1 MSDVMRVKLSA
12 EGIQEV
18 ISALRKVEDQTKKTT
33 RAGTDAGEAL
43 GALGT
48 LFAAQQ
54 IAAFAAHALEAA
66 DQLGKMAQKTGVA
79 VEQMSIFTYMAQQAD
94 VSQEDLGKGLAKLSK
109 TMDGLNKGDAEV
121 AGAFKRIG
129 LSAQDLAGLGLDQI
143 MLKVANAQS
152 QYSDGAGKAAVMMG
166 IFGKSGANLI
176 PLMND
181 LANGGFENAKK
192 KLQELGLVISGETAK
207 AAQDFN
213 DSMKRLE
220 MAAQGVTVQVAGTM
234 LPGLT
239 KAIDGLVSAL
249 AGMPTAAKAFGG
261 SFLVIGSAAT
271 AATVAV
277 RMLYTAI
284 AGLGPIGLAVVAISA
299 LVAGLISLQAAQEE
313 SHKKDL
319 QDIAAK
325 GRMVQDGEK
334 LVDQYQK
341 EAQALEKAG
350 SNKREAAKHSKALK
364 EIEDKLIEISPSY
377 QQILKDETKGI
388 NDKAEAMRAL
398 DVAQKQALETQLA
411 TIRADRDRLAITVA
425 AAEKAGPAQAVT
437 GEGGNTEFAS
447 VDVLPAL
454 RLKLQAAN
462 ETVAALEVAL
472 GLAKPEGAAKK
483 KDDRKS
489 LTAVDEALVKAQ
501 AASMVAAAKRG
512 AEAQKQALDEFTA
525 LNESFYK
532 DGLIDLETYLRA
544 RETAIKA
551 QADLEVSSLQAQLAA
566 ERSIQGTLK
575 TPAEKA
581 ASVQKLADL
590 SSQIKAK
597 QADAELKLQALERT
611 GDDLRRAGLLETIK
625 LEGELEQA
633 KGRTGAASL
642 KAIEAEYAERIRQ
655 AKSPDAKKALEGLRD
670 TAVAKANNDQAGRQ
684 VQFAQTGLGMDLTAI
699 DQKRQANLISEAQA
713 VDLRTAAYEKW
724 IPVIEEAA
732 RMQLVA
738 AQLVG
743 DPAMI
748 QSAEQQLQEL
758 DGMKIKLAN
767 MKDQLKEFKDAAR
780 DAFIDGFA
788 NFLETLLDKTSS
800 LTDKMKALGFS
811 IAQAVL
817 KLAAM
822 KVAQAAAG
830 AMGFAGGGPIYGPGT
845 STSDSVP
852 ILASAG
858 EFMVRAAAVRH
869 YGLDTLAA
877 LNGLR
882 LPKGFVKGYAEG
894 GPIAPAPQPI
904 PVRGDFSHSM
914 QIGLDSGLVLQLLDS
929 PEGAKVM
936 LKQTTAHS
944 RKFNHALGGK

>member
-18 ISALRKVEDQTKKTT
+18 IAALKKVEDQTRKTT
-33 RAGTDAGEAL
+33 GASRDAGDAL

-54 IAAFAAHALEAA
+54 IAAFAAHALQAA
-66 DQLGKMAQKTGVA
+66 DQLGKMAQKTGIA
-79 VEQMSIFTYMAQQAD
+79 VEQLSVFTYQAQQAD
-94 VSQEDLGKGLAKLSK
+94 VSQEDLGKGLARLSK
-109 TMDGLNKGDAEV
+109 TMDALNKGDAEV
-121 AGAFKRIG
+121 AGAFQRIG

-143 MLKVANAQS
+143 VLKVANAQS
-152 QYSDGAGKAAVMMG
+152 QYADGAGKAAVMMAL
-166 IFGKSGANLI
+166 FGKSGANLI

-192 KLQELGLVISGETAK
+192 KLQELGLVISGETAQ

-249 AGMPTAAKAFGG
+249 AGMPAGAKAFSGT
-261 SFLVIGSAAT
+261 FLVVGSAAT
-271 AATVAV
+271 AATIAV
-277 RMLYTAI
+277 RTLYTAI

-299 LVAGLISLQAAQEE
+299 LVTGLISIQAAQEE
-313 SHKKDL
+313 AHKKDL

-325 GRMVQDGEK
+325 GRMIQDGDK
-334 LVDQYQK
+334 LVDRYQK

-350 SNKREAAKHSKALK
+350 SNKREAAKHAKALK
-364 EIEDKLIEISPSY
+364 EIEEKLIEISPAY

-388 NDKAEAMRAL
+388 NEKAEAMRAL
-398 DVAQKQALETQLA
+398 DIAQKKALETKLA
-411 TIRADRDRLAITVA
+411 DIRADRDRLAATVA
-425 AAEKAGPAQAVT
+425 AAEKAGPAQSVT
-437 GEGGNTEFAS
+437 GEGGATEFGS

-454 RLKLQAAN
+454 KEKLQIAN
-462 ETVAALEVAL
+462 ETVAALEIAL
-472 GLAKPEGAAKK
+472 GLSKVTAAKDQK
-483 KDDRKS
+483 KDKKDIVATDES
-489 LTAVDEALVKAQ
+489 LMKAR

-525 LNESFYK
+525 LNEAFYK
-532 DGLIDLETYLRA
+532 EGLISLETYLQA
-544 RETAIKA
+544 RESVIKA
-551 QADLEVSSLQAQLAA
+551 QADLEIAVLQAQLAA
-566 ERSIQGTLK
+566 EQSIQGTLK

-581 ASVQKLADL
+581 ASAQKLADL
-590 SSQIKAK
+590 AAQIRAK

-611 GDDLRRAGLLETIK
+611 GNDLRRAGLQEAIK

-633 KGRTGAASL
+633 KGRSGAASL
-642 KAIEAEYAERIRQ
+642 KAIQAEYAERIRQ
-655 AKSPDAKKALEGLRD
+655 AKSPEAKKALEGLRD
-670 TAVAKANNDQAGRQ
+670 TALAKANNDQASRTA
-684 VQFAQTGLGMDLTAI
+684 QFGQTGLGLDLTAV
-699 DQKRQANLISEAQA
+699 DQKRQANLITEAQA

-732 RMQLVA
+732 RMQLAA

-748 QSAEQQLQEL
+748 QSAQQQLQEL
-758 DGMKIKLAN
+758 DGMKIKLAGI
-767 MKDQLKEFKDAAR
+767 KDQLKEFKDAAR

-788 NFLETLLDKTSS
+788 NFLETLADKTSS

-830 AMGFAGGGPIYGPGT
+830 AMGFAGGGPIVGPGT
-845 STSDSVP
+845 STSDSIP

-882 LPKGFVKGYAEG
+882 LPKGFVRGYADG
-894 GPIAPAPQPI
+894 GPIAPAPQLP

-914 QIGLDSGLVLQLLDS
+914 QIGLDAGLVLQLLDS
-929 PEGAKVM
+929 PEGAKVI
-936 LKQTTAHS
+936 LKQTSANS
-944 RKFNHALGGK
+944 KKFNRALGR

>member
-1 MSDVMRVKLSA
+1 VSDVLKVRLSA

-18 ISALRKVEDQTKKTT
+18 IGALKKVEDQTRKTSG
-33 RAGTDAGEAL
+33 AGKEAGDTL

-66 DQLGKMAQKTGVA
+66 DQLGKLSQKTGIA
-79 VEQMSIFTYMAQQAD
+79 VEQLSVFTYMSQQAD
-94 VSQEDLGKGLAKLSK
+94 VSQEDLGKGFAKLSK
-109 TMDGLNKGDAEV
+109 TLDALNKGDA
-121 AGAFKRIG
+121 AAADAFKRIG

-143 MLKVANAQS
+143 ILKVANAQS
-152 QYSDGAGKAAVMMG
+152 QYADGAGKAAVMMAL
-166 IFGKSGANLI
+166 FGKSGANLI

-192 KLQELGLVISGETAK
+192 KLQELGLVISGDTAR

-239 KAIDGLVSAL
+239 KAVDGLVAAL
-249 AGMPTAAKAFGG
+249 AGMPAGAKAFSGT
-261 SFLVIGSAAT
+261 FLVIGSAAT

-277 RMLYTAI
+277 RALYGAI

-313 SHKKDL
+313 AHKRDL
-319 QDIAAK
+319 QDISAK
-325 GRMVQDGEK
+325 GRMIQNGDK

-364 EIEDKLIEISPSY
+364 EIEDKLIEISPAY

-398 DVAQKQALETQLA
+398 DVAQKKALETQLA
-411 TIRADRDRLAITVA
+411 QIRADRDRLSATVEA
-425 AAEKAGPAQAVT
+425 AKKAGPLPEVK
-437 GEGGNTEFAS
+437 GEGGATEFAA

-454 RLKLQAAN
+454 QEKLRVAN
-462 ETVAALEVAL
+462 ETVAALEAAL
-472 GLAKPEGAAKK
+472 GISKPGVAPKK
-483 KDDRKS
+483 QDDKKS
-489 LTAVDEALVKAQ
+489 LTATDESLVKAQ
-501 AASMVAAAKRG
+501 AAAMVAAAKRG

-525 LNESFYK
+525 LNEAFYK
-532 DGLIDLETYLRA
+532 EGLIDLETYLRG

-551 QADLEVSSLQAQLAA
+551 QADLEVASLQAQIAA
-566 ERSIQGTLK
+566 EQSIQGTLK

-581 ASVQKLADL
+581 ASLQKLADL

-611 GDDLRRAGLLETIK
+611 GDDLRKAATLDAIK
-625 LEGELEQA
+625 LEGDLEQA
-633 KGRTGAASL
+633 KGRTAAASI
-642 KAIEAEYAERIRQ
+642 KAIQAEYEERIRQ
-655 AKSPDAKKALEGLRD
+655 AKSPQAKKALEGLRD
-670 TAVAKANNDQAGRQ
+670 TAIGKANNDQAGRQ
-684 VQFAQTGLGMDLTAI
+684 VQYAQTGLEMDLTSV

-713 VDLRTAAYEKW
+713 VDLRTQAYEKW
-724 IPVIEEAA
+724 IPVIQEAA
-732 RMQLVA
+732 LLQLQA
-738 AQLVG
+738 AQAVG
-743 DPAMI
+743 DPALV
-748 QSAEQQLQEL
+748 QAAEKQLQDL

-767 MKDQLKEFKDAAR
+767 MKDQLKDFKDAAR

-800 LTDKMKALGFS
+800 LTDKMKALGFT
-811 IAQAVL
+811 IAQAIV

-830 AMGFAGGGPIYGPGT
+830 AMGFAEGGPIYGPGS
-845 STSDSVP
+845 STSDSIP
-852 ILASAG
+852 IMASAG

-882 LPKGFVKGYAEG
+882 LPKGFVRGYAEG
-894 GPIAPAPQPI
+894 GPIAPTLQPI

-914 QIGLDSGLVLQLLDS
+914 QIGLDDGLILRALDS
-929 PEGAKVM
+929 PEGAKVL
-936 LKQTTAHS
+936 LKQTTANS
-944 RKFNHALGGK
+944 KKFNRALGR

>member
-1 MSDVMRVKLSA
+1 MSDDLKVKLSA

-18 ISALRKVEDQTKKTT
+18 IAALKKVEDQTRKTT
-33 RAGTDAGEAL
+33 GAGRDAGEAL

-79 VEQMSIFTYMAQQAD
+79 VEQMSVFTYMAQQAD

-143 MLKVANAQS
+143 LLKVANAQAG
-152 QYSDGAGKAAVMMG
+152 YADGAGKAAVMMAL
-166 IFGKSGANLI
+166 FGKSGANLI

-192 KLQELGLVISGETAK
+192 KLQELGLVISGDTAR

-239 KAIDGLVSAL
+239 KAIDGLVAAL
-249 AGMPTAAKAFGG
+249 AGMPAGAKAFSGT
-261 SFLVIGSAAT
+261 FLVVGSAAT

-277 RMLYTAI
+277 RTLYTAI

-299 LVAGLISLQAAQEE
+299 LVSGMIALQAAQEE
-313 SHKKDL
+313 AHKKDL

-364 EIEDKLIEISPSY
+364 EIEEKLIEISPAY

-388 NDKAEAMRAL
+388 NEKAEAMKAL
-398 DVAQKQALETQLA
+398 DVAQKKALETQLA
-411 TIRADRDRLAITVA
+411 QTRADRDRLAMAVA
-425 AAEKAGPAQAVT
+425 AAEKAGPAPAVT
-437 GEGGNTEFAS
+437 GEGGNTEFAA
-447 VDVLPAL
+447 VDVTDAL
-454 RLKLQAAN
+454 KAKLQAAN
-462 ETVAALEVAL
+462 ETVAALEAAL
-472 GLAKPEGAAKK
+472 GLSEPAASGKK
-483 KDDRKS
+483 KENKKN

-512 AEAQKQALDEFTA
+512 AEAQKRSLNDFAA
-525 LNESFYK
+525 LNEAFYK
-532 DGLIDLETYLRA
+532 EGLIDLETYLRA

-551 QADLEVSSLQAQLAA
+551 QADLEISSLQAQIAA
-566 ERSIQGTLK
+566 EQSIQGTLK

-597 QADAELKLQALERT
+597 QGDAEAKLQTLERT
-611 GDDLRRAGLLETIK
+611 GDDLRRASLLEAIK

-642 KAIEAEYAERIRQ
+642 KAIQAEYEERIRQ

-670 TAVAKANNDQAGRQ
+670 AAIAKANNDQAGRQ
-684 VQFAQTGLGMDLTAI
+684 VQFAQTGLGMDLTTI

-713 VDLRTAAYEKW
+713 VDLRTQAYEKW
-724 IPVIEEAA
+724 IPIIQQAA
-732 RMQLVA
+732 QMQLAA
-738 AQLVG
+738 AQAVG
-743 DPAMI
+743 DPALI
-748 QSAEQQLQEL
+748 QSAEQQLQDL

-767 MKDQLKEFKDAAR
+767 MKDTLKEFKDAAR

-788 NFLETLLDKTSS
+788 DFLTTLLDKTSS

-811 IAQAVL
+811 IAQAIL
-817 KLAAM
+817 KLSAM

-845 STSDSVP
+845 STSDSIP
-852 ILASAG
+852 IMASAG

-877 LNGLR
+877 LNGMR
-882 LPKGFVKGYAEG
+882 LPKGFVRGYADG
-894 GPIAPAPQPI
+894 GPIAPAPAPI
-904 PVRGDFSHSM
+904 PVRGNFSHSM
-914 QIGLDSGLVLQLLDS
+914 QIGLDAGLVLQLLDS
-929 PEGAKVM
+929 PEGAKVI
-936 LKQTTAHS
+936 LKQTSANS
-944 RKFNHALGGK
+944 KKFNRALGR